1 MAVARTLLGILLF
14 AMAVGQLSDLGGFV
28 DIVATYQIG
37 GDAMAWV
44 FAVGLI
50 VAELASGLGLL
61 VPTQPAR
68 RRQAAT
74 AALVVAAAWMTLAVQ
89 AFARGLVVP
98 NCGCFGVHLGQ
109 ELRWWVLLEDAEF
122 LVLALWVRHGEV
134 HRRSRPAKDARSVP
148 SR

>member
-1 MAVARTLLGILLF
+1 VAVARALLGILLV

-28 DIVATYQIG
+28 DIVATYQIC
-37 GDAMAWV
+37 GDVMAWV
-44 FAVGLI
+44 LAVGLI

-74 AALVVAAAWMTLAVQ
+74 AALVVAAAWTTLAVQ

-122 LVLALWVRHGEV
+122 LVLALWVRHAEV
-134 HRRSRPAKDARSVP
+134 NRRSRSAMDARSVP

>member
-1 MAVARTLLGILLF
+1 MAVARALLGILLV

-37 GDAMAWV
+37 GDVMAWV
-44 FAVGLI
+44 LAVGLI

-74 AALVVAAAWMTLAVQ
+74 AALVVAAAWTTLAVQ

-122 LVLALWVRHGEV
+122 LVLALWVRHPEV
-134 HRRSRPAKDARSVP
+134 NRRSRSAMDARSVP